1 MESMLKKMR
10 YRISVLLLIGLSL
23 TASPPGKGEYADIVF
38 NKRSDQEGVRPVIFP
53 HWFHRIR
60 FQCRV
65 CHNELGFEMRVGANN
80 VTMDEISQGKFC
92 GACHD
97 GQIAWTVENCDLC
110 HSGKAGLPT
119 GIRGGHQTLGPGIW

>member
-1 MESMLKKMR
+1 MMKQMR

-38 NKRSDQEGVRPVIFP
+38 NKRAEQEGVRPVIFS

-60 FQCRV
+60 YQCRV
-65 CHNELGFEMRVGANN
+65 CHNELGFEMRVGAND
-80 VTMDEISQGKFC
+80 VTMDEISKGKFC

-110 HSGKAGLPT
+110 HSGKPGLST
-119 GIRGGHQTLGPGIW
+119 GIRGGHETLGPGIW